1 MQMPVVDN
9 RSSNTLD
16 DIMYKTYSCPK
27 NNFGFV
33 LCVLYFHFGLSPR
46 KKSSTTTKKMVTLMP
61 GFWVSVTRTHKITWL
76 GPLWYKWVTVTFF
89 IHRDLLLVIAG
100 DRAEMSKAFRVKFY
114 VSLSKELHARLRSTR
129 AQCDHFLCSRRTSSP
144 CWKTNMEVQNTIP
157 KTKFW

>member
-1 MQMPVVDN
+1 MPVVDN
-9 RSSNTLD
+9 RSSDTLD
-16 DIMYKTYSCPK
+16 DKMYKTYSCPK

-33 LCVLYFHFGLSPR
+33 FCTFILVFHQGKKVLRLQ
-46 KKSSTTTKKMVTLMP
+46 KKMVTLMP
-61 GFWVSVTRTHKITWL
+61 RFWVSVTRTHKITWL